1 MASVGPIGST
11 IHVNQQMA
19 TVAADKNAQL
29 NRFDLQNV
37 AAAEL
42 ANAKNKEVLEVRP
55 TEETHEVDPD
65 REHTKKEAEQE
76 TPENEEPQS
85 EEEKQALNT
94 GNSSRHILDIKV

>member
-1 MASVGPIGST
+1 MAAVGPIGNT

-19 TVAADKNAQL
+19 TVASDKNAQL
-29 NRFDLQNV
+29 NRLDLQNV
-37 AAAEL
+37 AAAAA
-42 ANAKNKEVLEVRP
+42 ANDKNKEIMEVRP

-76 TPENEEPQS
+76 TSENEEPS
-85 EEEKQALNT
+85 REEEEQQSLT